1 MRIAMLG
8 GSFNPIHIGHL
19 ILADSVCK
27 SLGYEKILF
36 VPTYC
41 PPHKEF
47 SYTVPSDDRFEMVRL
62 AVMDDERFE
71 AEDCELRRGGVSYTW
86 DTICYLEEKYKS
98 VLTGKIGLIF
108 GEDLLPDYDKWEKAG
123 ELSRKADLIL
133 ACRPH
138 DAHLK
143 AEYQNSPTGE
153 YGKHPMKGVT
163 RENFPYPHKIVENP
177 EIEISSSEIR
187 QKAAEGGAWRYLVE
201 KRVFDYINERNLY
214 GKRKTGETD

>member
-1 MRIAMLG
+1 MLG

-41 PPHKEF
+41 PPHKAM
-47 SYTVPSDDRFEMVRL
+47 SCGLPSDDRFEMVRL
-62 AVMDDERFE
+62 SVQGDNRFE
-71 AEDCELRRGGVSYTW
+71 AEDCEIRRGGVSYTW

-108 GEDLLPDYDKWEKAG
+108 GEDLLGNYDKWDHAA
-123 ELSRKADLIL
+123 ELAEKADLIL
-133 ACRPH
+133 ACRPE
-138 DAHLK
+138 DTGLK
-143 AEYQNSPTGE
+143 KEYRNEPVGE
-153 YGKHPMKGVT
+153 YGKSPPKKVT

-177 EIEISSSEIR
+177 KIEISSSEIR
-187 QKAAEGGAWRYLVE
+187 QKVGEGGAWRYLVSPA
-201 KRVFDYINERNLY
+201 VFDYIKERNLY
-214 GKRKTGETD
+214 AK